1 MTMLDRMRRHKNWLK
16 WSLGLVVVTFIVF
29 YIPDFLGTRQ
39 AAGPG
44 NRDVVAEVEGQVITA
59 AEFRRAYFGQLQMY
73 RSAYGGNV
81 NEQLLRQLGID
92 RQILQQLVDERA
104 SLAEAS
110 RLGLT
115 ATDAEVADRIMKIPA
130 FQENGQ
136 FVGEQR
142 YKQILGLQNPP
153 LTHTE
158 FEESLRRTIV
168 LDKLRAAVSSW
179 IGISNAEV
187 DGEYRRRNEKVK
199 LEVVA
204 FPSDSFREGLTASD
218 DEVAKYFEANKE
230 EFRVGEKRKIRFL
243 AIDVQKLRERVVVPP
258 RDVERF
264 YNQNL
269 EQYSTP
275 EQVRASHILLKTE
288 GKDEAAVRA
297 QAEQVLAEARKGADF
312 AELAKKYSEDEGSK
326 ANGGDLDFFGR
337 GRMVPEF
344 EQVAFSAEPGTISDL
359 VKSQYGF
366 HIIKVVEKREATVRA
381 LDDVRA
387 QIAEQVKWERAQQQ
401 ASDMASRLGPE
412 ISSPSDLDKAAQQ
425 NGLVTQESGY
435 FLRDEPIAGLGPSPE
450 VAAEAFTL
458 QDGQVSPALRTSQ
471 GYAFITVTGR
481 QDSQLPK
488 LEDVK
493 DRVRDAVLRRKAI
506 EAARAKAASVAA
518 ALKTATDF
526 AAAAKAAGVE
536 SKTTE
541 LIARGSPLPDIGASP
556 AVDAVAFGL
565 PEGAVSD
572 PIGTETGAVIVR
584 VASREDVTAA
594 QIEAGR
600 SALREELL
608 SERRNRFFSSYMT
621 KAKARMAIAINREVI
636 QGVI

>member
-1 MTMLDRMRRHKNWLK
+1 MTMLDRMRRHRNWLK
-16 WSLGLVVVTFIVF
+16 WSLGLVVLTFIVF

-44 NRDVVAEVEGQVITA
+44 ARAAVAEVEGHPITA

-104 SLAEAS
+104 SLAEAN

-115 ATDAEVADRIMKIPA
+115 ATDAEVADRIVKIPG

-142 YKQILGLQNPP
+142 YKQILGMQNPP
-153 LTHTE
+153 LSLAE
-158 FEESLRRTIV
+158 FEEGLRRSIV
-168 LDKLRAAVSSW
+168 LDKLRAAVTSW
-179 IGISNAEV
+179 ITVSDAEV
-187 DGEYRRRNEKVK
+187 DAEYRRRNEKVK
-199 LEVVA
+199 LDVVA
-204 FPSDSFREGLTASD
+204 LAADKYREGLTASD
-218 DEVAKYFEANKE
+218 DEVATYFASHQE

-275 EQVRASHILLKTE
+275 EQVRASHILFKTE
-288 GKDEAAVRA
+288 GKDEATVRA
-297 QAEQVLAEARKGADF
+297 EAERVLAEARKGADF

-326 ANGGDLDFFGR
+326 ASGGDLDFFAR

-344 EQVAFSAEPGTISDL
+344 DQVAFTAEPGTISDL

-366 HIIKVVEKREATVRA
+366 HIIKVVEKREGSVRP

-387 QIAEQVKWERAQQQ
+387 QITEQVKWERAQQQ
-401 ASDMASRLGPE
+401 ASDLASRLGTE
-412 ISSPSDLDKAAQQ
+412 ISTPADLDKAAQQ
-425 NGLVTQESGY
+425 NGLVTQESGL

-458 QDGQVSPALRTSQ
+458 KDGEVSGALRTQQ
-471 GYAFITVTGR
+471 GYAFVTVTGR
-481 QDSQLPK
+481 EASRLPK
-488 LEDVK
+488 LDEVK
-493 DRVRDAVLRRKAI
+493 DKVRDAVLGHKAV
-506 EAARAKAASVAA
+506 EAARAKAASLAA
-518 ALKTATDF
+518 ALKTAKDF
-526 AAAAKAAGVE
+526 AAAAKAAQVE

-541 LIARGSPLPDIGASP
+541 LVTRASALPDVGASS
-556 AVDAVAFGL
+556 AVDAVAFSL
-565 PEGAVSD
+565 PAGAVSD
-572 PIGTETGAVIVR
+572 PIAVDTGAAIVR
-584 VASREDVTAA
+584 VVERQDVTPEQVA
-594 QIEAGR
+594 AGR
-600 SALREELL
+600 ATLREELL
-608 SERRNRFFSSYMT
+608 SDRRNRFFSAYMT
-621 KAKARMAIAINREVI
+621 KAKTRMKIAINRDVL